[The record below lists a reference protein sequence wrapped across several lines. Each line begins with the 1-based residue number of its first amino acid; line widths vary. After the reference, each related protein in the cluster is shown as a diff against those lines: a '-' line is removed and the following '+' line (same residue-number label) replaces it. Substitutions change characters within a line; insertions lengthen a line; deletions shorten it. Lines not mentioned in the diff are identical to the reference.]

1 VTSTRTLAAA
11 RVAFL
16 IGEATRAGGLLGTA
30 TAYHSASGGGA
41 WRMGLA
47 LESGAALCVSWQD
60 AAALAAACELVHQ
73 ASIVH
78 DDAQDGAAMR
88 RGRQSVA
95 GRYGAPVA
103 ICVGDHLLASA
114 FGLLAEQPRV
124 SRLIRLFASRISE
137 MAAGQAAE
145 FASSLWTT
153 MTLEHYGFLAGGK
166 AGAAVALPLE
176 GAALLAG
183 LSEQDAAIAG
193 RIGRTLGV
201 AYQVG
206 DDVSD
211 LAADLGHGALN
222 GVVAHALQTS
232 SLLERAELLALLA
245 RAREDGLSTDEAD
258 FEASHLGPH
267 ARRMTQW
274 AQTLLDGIAG
284 DITAHRLGPTLSAV
298 AAALACRLDGSAPA
312 QYHAA

>member
-1 VTSTRTLAAA
+1 
-11 RVAFL
+11 
-16 IGEATRAGGLLGTA
+16 
-30 TAYHSASGGGA
+30 
-41 WRMGLA
+41 
-47 LESGAALCVSWQD
+47 
-60 AAALAAACELVHQ
+60 
-73 ASIVH
+73 
-78 DDAQDGAAMR
+78 
-88 RGRQSVA
+88 
-95 GRYGAPVA
+95 
-103 ICVGDHLLASA
+103 
-114 FGLLAEQPRV
+114 
-124 SRLIRLFASRISE
+124 
-137 MAAGQAAE
+137 
-145 FASSLWTT
+145 

-232 SLLERAELLALLA
+232 SLLGRAELLALLA

-258 FEASHLGPH
+258 FEASHLEPH

-284 DITAHRLGPTLSAV
+284 DITAHRLAPTLSAA